1 MKDLMNLE
9 KQTVVLRTRLVAR
22 VSGEHRLCG
31 VDGGN
36 CSFQL
41 IL

>member
-9 KQTVVLRTRLVAR
+9 KQTVVLRTRPVAR
-22 VSGEHRLCG
+22 VSGECRLCG
-31 VDGGN
+31 VEGGN
-36 CSFQL
+36 FQL

>member
-9 KQTVVLRTRLVAR
+9 KQTVVLRTRPVAR
-22 VSGEHRLCG
+22 VSGERRLCG
-31 VDGGN
+31 VEGGN
-36 CSFQL
+36 FQL